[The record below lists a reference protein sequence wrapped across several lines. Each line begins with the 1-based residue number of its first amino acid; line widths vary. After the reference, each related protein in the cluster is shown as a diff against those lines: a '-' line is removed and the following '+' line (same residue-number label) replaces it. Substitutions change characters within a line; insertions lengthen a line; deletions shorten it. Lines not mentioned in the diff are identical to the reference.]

1 MANAEWEELKEAL
14 RKAPTPEARKE
25 AAEAFERYRVV
36 KLAQGKGSR
45 PTLVTLGR
53 GRGYPNA
60 VPVDKISEELAKNP
74 NFFNLIKRVVAKEK
88 S

>member
-1 MANAEWEELKEAL
+1 MVNAEFEKLKEAL
-14 RKAPTPEARKE
+14 RKAPTEAARKE

-36 KLAQGKGSR
+36 SLAKGGSK

-60 VPVDKISEELAKNP
+60 VPLDKIPQELERNP
-74 NFFNLIKRVVAKEK
+74 EFFKLLKRVVAKEK